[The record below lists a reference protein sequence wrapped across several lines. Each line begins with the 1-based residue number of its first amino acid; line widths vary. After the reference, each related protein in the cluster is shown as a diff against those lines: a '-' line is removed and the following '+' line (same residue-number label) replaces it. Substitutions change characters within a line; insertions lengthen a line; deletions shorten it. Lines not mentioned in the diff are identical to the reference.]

1 MRMAVTI
8 SRVRRTEKSLLLYT
22 YDEERFLIFEEG

>member
-8 SRVRRTEKSLLLYT
+8 SRVRRTEKSLLYN
-22 YDEERFLIFEEG
+22 EERFLNFEEG